1 MCQEIEFAICGAA
14 IAVAASTAV
23 IEINRNNRRN
33 ARFGR
38 IWAREWLLERDRLS
52 HLNLLRELQE
62 RHPNDF
68 QNYLRMSENSFKIL
82 LQRVEHQITR
92 QNTVMRA
99 AVTSVERLSVTL
111 RFLATGRT
119 LTDLQ
124 YSSAI
129 SLSALSSII
138 PDTCQAI
145 IDNLGDFMAFP
156 KHESEWLQLASQFQL
171 QWQFPNCGG
180 AIDGK
185 HIRITQPHHS
195 GSFYHNY
202 KGFFSII
209 LMAVANA
216 DYDFVMVDVGLNG
229 RISDGGALEHT
240 EFGRRLLRSQL
251 RLPNN
256 SQTIN
261 NLNFVFLGDEAFPL
275 KKKLLRPYPQNTLN
289 AQRTVFNYRLS
300 RARRVVESA
309 FGFLASRF
317 RIFHT
322 AINLK
327 IETIDKV
334 VLACCV
340 LHNFLRKR
348 EGRHYIPVGYVDTV
362 NDVTGELI
370 PGSWREN
377 DPHLPPLNPPVVI
390 GRISD
395 EYILNRDKYCDLF
408 NGTGAFGLHV

>member
-1 MCQEIEFAICGAA
+1 MNQDLEFAICGAA

-23 IEINRNNRRN
+23 IENNHNTHRN
-33 ARFGR
+33 AHFGR
-38 IWAREWLLERDRLS
+38 IRAREWLLERDRFS
-52 HLNLLRELQE
+52 HLNFLRELQE

-68 QNYLRMSENSFKIL
+68 QNYLRMSEDSFKIL
-82 LQRVEHQITR
+82 LQRVEHQICC

-99 AVTSVERLSVTL
+99 AVTSVERLCFTL

-156 KHESEWLQLASQFQL
+156 QNESEWLQIASQFQL

-229 RISDGGALEHT
+229 RISDCGALEHT

-256 SQTIN
+256 SQTTN
-261 NLNFVFLGDEAFPL
+261 NLNFVFVGDEAFPL
-275 KKKLLRPYPQNTLN
+275 KINLLRPYPQNTLN

-300 RARRVVESA
+300 LARRVVESA
-309 FGFLASRF
+309 FGILASRF

-327 IETIDKV
+327 IKTIDKV

-348 EGRHYIPVGYVDTV
+348 EG
-362 NDVTGELI
+362 
-370 PGSWREN
+370 
-377 DPHLPPLNPPVVI
+377 
-390 GRISD
+390 
-395 EYILNRDKYCDLF
+395 
-408 NGTGAFGLHV
+408 